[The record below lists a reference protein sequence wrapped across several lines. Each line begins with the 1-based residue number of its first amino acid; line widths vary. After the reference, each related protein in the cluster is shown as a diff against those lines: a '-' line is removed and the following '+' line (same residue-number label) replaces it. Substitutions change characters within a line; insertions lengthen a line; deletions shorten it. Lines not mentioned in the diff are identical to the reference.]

1 MVVAQQVQ
9 NGMDGEVA
17 DLAAGAVA
25 ELGRLL
31 LGPLEADGHV
41 AERYK
46 AGIRILVALPRRG
59 ELAGRQLEHR
69 EREHVRRLVDLA
81 VGLVDGADALV
92 VRDEHV
98 DLAGR
103 VDALLVQRGG
113 DTFGDLL
120 LERKIAQAVSF
131 TADHDTMLHF
141 RFLFVCG
148 FCVNFRAWSSGRR
161 LFSYLS

>member
-1 MVVAQQVQ
+1 MVRYPTSRP
-9 NGMDGEVA
+9 
-17 DLAAGAVA
+17 GAVA
-25 ELGRLL
+25 ELGRLFL
-31 LGPLEADGHV
+31 RPLEADGHV
-41 AERYK
+41 AQRHE
-46 AGIRILVALPRRG
+46 AGIRVLVGLPRCGKLPRC
-59 ELAGRQLEHR
+59 QLKHR

-81 VGLVDGADALV
+81 VGVVDGADALV
-92 VRDEHV
+92 VCHKHV

-103 VDALLVQRGG
+103 VDALLVQRGS
-113 DTFGDLL
+113 DTFGNLL